1 MLARQGRDQDALAQ
15 YEESLRLRPD
25 HYEAH
30 MNIGA
35 LLSRLGRP
43 DAIQH
48 FQKAAEI
55 RPTSPEPRI
64 YLALAYA
71 NANDPGRAVV
81 EVEAAAGINQ
91 VEANRFFSTAVRIPF
106 KDTNLADFRAA
117 LMAQAG
123 KK

>member
-1 MLARQGRDQDALAQ
+1 
-15 YEESLRLRPD
+15 
-25 HYEAH
+25 
-30 MNIGA
+30 MNMGA

-64 YLALAYA
+64 YLALVYA
-71 NANDPGRAVV
+71 NANDPNRAIV

-123 KK
+123 RK